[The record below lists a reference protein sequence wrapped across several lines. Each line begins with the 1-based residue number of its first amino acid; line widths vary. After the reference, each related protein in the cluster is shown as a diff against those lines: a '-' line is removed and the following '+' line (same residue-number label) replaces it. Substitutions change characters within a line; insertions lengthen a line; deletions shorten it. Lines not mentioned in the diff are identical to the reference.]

1 MLGQHSLK
9 KKMKIETDINVDS
22 LNLGKKQL
30 DFTKSSIMEH
40 LTYPFMDALKTN
52 VDDIDLP
59 LDSRVDMCI
68 YRINRTQ
75 SSIPFLEFLLH

>member
-1 MLGQHSLK
+1 MK

-40 LTYPFMDALKTN
+40 LTYPFWILAMVFLRLKRLMAILILVVTTW
-52 VDDIDLP
+52 I
-59 LDSRVDMCI
+59 R
-68 YRINRTQ
+68 
-75 SSIPFLEFLLH
+75 